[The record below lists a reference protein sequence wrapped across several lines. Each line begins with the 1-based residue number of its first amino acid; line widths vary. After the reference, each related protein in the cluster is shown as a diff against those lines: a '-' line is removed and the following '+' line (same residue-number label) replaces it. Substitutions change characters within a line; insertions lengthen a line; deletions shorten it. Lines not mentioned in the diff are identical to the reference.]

1 MEKIAVN
8 ECLKKLEAGI
18 SDLEAAKEDYN
29 MLKEQLF
36 ANHGIS
42 DKVDQ
47 KNLEKIAKANVADKK
62 DKYMEE
68 INSAHDL
75 LSITE

>member
-1 MEKIAVN
+1 MEKTEIN
-8 ECLKKLEAGI
+8 ECLRKLEAGI
-18 SDLEAAKEDYN
+18 ADLENAKEDYN
-29 MLKEQLF
+29 LLKEQLF
-36 ANHGIS
+36 ANHGVS

-47 KNLEKIAKANVADKK
+47 KNLEKIAKANVNDKK
-62 DKYMEE
+62 DKYKEE